1 MRGRGRRKKQS
12 ERMQTESSSP
22 PSFSILY
29 LAHSPIPR
37 TPQISNPAVQ
47 SGIVVILNL
56 LNPINRLQPLS
67 AISTTYLYAVTVE
80 YWTRHIVRCGN
91 QLHFPLYAFR
101 KPCTSVVGMDL
112 VSFSLSSWG
121 STTYTEVAEMT
132 EAMQYRV
139 HDNPGKLGSLVR
151 LKGVISQQ
159 LGVRSFFCPSL
170 VLPFLFNTRSLSVD
184 RRPSLYTTFKSVFV
198 SL

>member
-1 MRGRGRRKKQS
+1 MTCIVSRHARREGKRNVRGRGRREKQS
-12 ERMQTESSSP
+12 ERMQAESP

-47 SGIVVILNL
+47 SGIVVILNH

-67 AISTTYLYAVTVE
+67 AISTTYLNAVTVE

-91 QLHFPLYAFR
+91 QLQFQLYAFR

-132 EAMQYRV
+132 EAMRYRV

-159 LGVRSFFCPSL
+159 
-170 VLPFLFNTRSLSVD
+170 
-184 RRPSLYTTFKSVFV
+184 
-198 SL
+198 